1 MREIV
6 LKMFRSKFLL
16 IIIVIALFSGKI
28 TKAQVKTTPKT
39 IKITTLNYEEL
50 KPFLHKNND
59 KTYVV
64 NFWATWCMPCVKEL
78 PAFEKL
84 YKKYKNKDVEVVLVS
99 LDFSKQIE
107 TNLIPFI
114 QKKKLQSKILHFEDS
129 NEQFWIPDIA
139 ENWSG
144 AIPATLIYNSN
155 KRKFYE
161 RTFSYKEL
169 QNELQT
175 FLN

>member
-1 MREIV
+1 
-6 LKMFRSKFLL
+6 MFRSKFLL
-16 IIIVIALFSGKI
+16 IIIVITLFSGTI
-28 TKAQVKTTPKT
+28 AKAQVKNTTKNS
-39 IKITTLNYEEL
+39 KITTLNYEEL

-84 YKKYKNKDVEVVLVS
+84 YKEYKNKNVEVVLVS

-114 QKKKLQSKILHFEDS
+114 QKKRLQSKILHFEDS
-129 NEQFWIPDIA
+129 NEQFWIRDIA
-139 ENWSG
+139 DSWSG
-144 AIPATLIYNSN
+144 AIPATLIYNKQ

-161 RTFSYKEL
+161 RTFSYEEL

>member
-1 MREIV
+1 
-6 LKMFRSKFLL
+6 MFRSKFLL
-16 IIIVIALFSGKI
+16 IIIVITLFSGTI
-28 TKAQVKTTPKT
+28 AKAQVKNTTKKS
-39 IKITTLNYEEL
+39 KITTLNYEEL
-50 KPFLHKNND
+50 KPFLHKNNN

-84 YKKYKNKDVEVVLVS
+84 YQKYKDKNVEVVLVS

-129 NEQFWIPDIA
+129 NEQFWIRDIA
-139 ENWSG
+139 DNWSG
-144 AIPATLIYNSN
+144 AIPATLIYNKQ

-161 RTFSYKEL
+161 RTFSYEEL

>member
-1 MREIV
+1 
-6 LKMFRSKFLL
+6 MFRNNFLFACV
-16 IIIVIALFSGKI
+16 IIAFFSGVK
-28 TKAQVKTTPKT
+28 TNAQVKNT
-39 IKITTLNYEEL
+39 KITTLNYEEL

-59 KTYVV
+59 KTYVI
-64 NFWATWCMPCVKEL
+64 NFWATWCIPCVKEL
-78 PAFEKL
+78 PAFEEL
-84 YKKYKNKDVEVVLVS
+84 NKKYKDKNVEVILVS

-114 QKKKLQSKILHFEDS
+114 KKKKLQSKILHFEDS
-129 NEQFWIPDIA
+129 NEQFWIKDIA

-144 AIPATLIYNSN
+144 AIPATLIYNQQN
-155 KRKFYE
+155 RKFYE
-161 RTFSYKEL
+161 RTFSYTEL

>member
-1 MREIV
+1 
-6 LKMFRSKFLL
+6 MFRSKFLL
-16 IIIVIALFSGKI
+16 ITIVITLFSGTIAKS
-28 TKAQVKTTPKT
+28 QVKNTTKNS
-39 IKITTLNYEEL
+39 KITTLNYEEL

-84 YKKYKNKDVEVVLVS
+84 YKEYKNKNVEVILVS

-114 QKKKLQSKILHFEDS
+114 QKKRLQSKILHFEDL
-129 NEQFWIPDIA
+129 NEQFWIQDIA
-139 ENWSG
+139 DSWSG
-144 AIPATLIYNSN
+144 AIPATLIYNKQ

-161 RTFSYKEL
+161 RTFSYEEL

>member
-1 MREIV
+1 MH
-6 LKMFRSKFLL
+6 RSKFLL
-16 IIIVIALFSGKI
+16 ILIITAFFSGI
-28 TKAQVKTTPKT
+28 TAQAQVKDTSKNV
-39 IKITTLNYEEL
+39 KIITLNYEEL
-50 KPFLHKNND
+50 KPFLHKSND

-84 YKKYKNKDVEVVLVS
+84 HKKYKDKNVEVVLVS

-114 QKKKLQSKILHFEDS
+114 KKKKLQSKILHFEDS
-129 NEQFWIPDIA
+129 NEQFWIRDIA
-139 ENWSG
+139 ESWSG
-144 AIPATLIYNSN
+144 SIPATLIYNRQ

-161 RTFSYKEL
+161 RTFSYVEL

>member
-1 MREIV
+1 MY
-6 LKMFRSKFLL
+6 KAQFFLL
-16 IIIVIALFSGKI
+16 IVLVLFSCK
-28 TKAQVKTTPKT
+28 KMPKEST
-39 IKITTLNYEEL
+39 ESKEVTITTLNYEQL
-50 KPFLHKNND
+50 KPLLHKKDD
-59 KTYVV
+59 KTYVF

-84 YKKYKNKDVEVVLVS
+84 NEKFKDKNVEVVLVS
-99 LDFSKQIE
+99 LDFLRQIE
-107 TNLIPFI
+107 SDLKPFI
-114 QKKKLQSKILHFEDS
+114 KEKKIQSKVLHFEDS
-129 NEQFWIPDIA
+129 NEQFWIRDIA

-144 AIPATLIYNSN
+144 SIPATLIYNAQ

-161 RTFSYKEL
+161 QSFSYEEL

>member
-1 MREIV
+1 
-6 LKMFRSKFLL
+6 MFRSKFLL
-16 IIIVIALFSGKI
+16 IIIVITLFSGTI
-28 TKAQVKTTPKT
+28 AKAQVKNTTKKS
-39 IKITTLNYEEL
+39 KITTLNYEEL

-84 YKKYKNKDVEVVLVS
+84 YKEYKNKNVEVVLVS

-114 QKKKLQSKILHFEDS
+114 QKKRLQSKILHFEDS
-129 NEQFWIPDIA
+129 NEQFWIRDIA
-139 ENWSG
+139 DSWSG
-144 AIPATLIYNSN
+144 AISATLIYNKQ

-161 RTFSYKEL
+161 RTFSYEEL

>member
-1 MREIV
+1 MH
-6 LKMFRSKFLL
+6 RSKFLL
-16 IIIVIALFSGKI
+16 ILIITAFFSG
-28 TKAQVKTTPKT
+28 TTAKAQVNDTSKKV
-39 IKITTLNYEEL
+39 KITTLNYEEL
-50 KPFLHKNND
+50 KPFLHKSND

-84 YKKYKNKDVEVVLVS
+84 HKKYKDKNVEVVLVS

-114 QKKKLQSKILHFEDS
+114 KKKKLQSKILHFEDS
-129 NEQFWIPDIA
+129 NEQFWIRDIA
-139 ENWSG
+139 ESWSG
-144 AIPATLIYNSN
+144 SIPATLIYNKQ

-161 RTFSYKEL
+161 RTFSYVEL

>member
-1 MREIV
+1 M
-6 LKMFRSKFLL
+6 
-16 IIIVIALFSGKI
+16 LFSCKEKPRE
-28 TKAQVKTTPKT
+28 TDEVTESS
-39 IKITTLNYEEL
+39 IKIATLNYEAL
-50 KPFLHKNND
+50 KPLLHKNED
-59 KTYVV
+59 KTYVI

-84 YKKYKNKDVEVVLVS
+84 NAAYKDKNVEVVLVS
-99 LDFSKQIE
+99 LDFPKQKE
-107 TNLIPFI
+107 SNLIPFV
-114 QKKKLQSKILHFEDS
+114 KKRKLESKVLHFDDP

-144 AIPATLIYNSN
+144 SIPATLIYNKE

-161 RTFSYKEL
+161 QSFSYEEL
-169 QNELQT
+169 QHELQT

>member
-1 MREIV
+1 MPKESTE
-6 LKMFRSKFLL
+6 SKE
-16 IIIVIALFSGKI
+16 V
-28 TKAQVKTTPKT
+28 T
-39 IKITTLNYEEL
+39 ITTLNYEQL
-50 KPFLHKNND
+50 KPLLHKKDD
-59 KTYVV
+59 KTYVF

-84 YKKYKNKDVEVVLVS
+84 NEKFKDKNVEVVLVS
-99 LDFSKQIE
+99 LDFLRQIE
-107 TNLIPFI
+107 SDLKPFI
-114 QKKKLQSKILHFEDS
+114 KEKKIQSKVLHFEDS
-129 NEQFWIPDIA
+129 NEQFWIRDIA

-144 AIPATLIYNSN
+144 SIPATLIYNAQ

-161 RTFSYKEL
+161 QSFSYEEL

>member
-1 MREIV
+1 MLRN
-6 LKMFRSKFLL
+6 KYLL
-16 IIIVIALFSGKI
+16 IFILIAVFSGSI
-28 TKAQVKTTPKT
+28 AKAQVKNS
-39 IKITTLNYEEL
+39 KITTLNYEEL

-84 YKKYKNKDVEVVLVS
+84 YQKYKNKDVEVVLVS

-139 ENWSG
+139 KNWSG